1 MNCFRLWCKRNSP
14 VIDFFSK
21 IIFGLSSVII
31 AFYAV
36 NISTGQLSIQKS
48 QIEIQRQQAQAQMQQ
63 HLPSIVVRYS
73 VQRNSNPR
81 LDDLIISN
89 EGADLF
95 NPEFDVIAF
104 LNPRELEI
112 VRPDSKIIANSKLQ
126 SAKIPVINFFRNVS
140 YASSEAKGELYRVT
154 SKDQSVW
161 EKTIEQFERSHVT
174 DSKSM
179 TSNFQIFVSAK
190 YVDKF
195 RKPHIEYFEV
205 SSMGELP
212 IDNAK
217 GEELFK
223 SYNDAIKFRKILNLD
238 TPNFKEVQNLW
249 NENKH

>member
-1 MNCFRLWCKRNSP
+1 MI
-14 VIDFFSK
+14 VFF
-21 IIFGLSSVII
+21 
-31 AFYAV
+31 
-36 NISTGQLSIQKS
+36 
-48 QIEIQRQQAQAQMQQ
+48 
-63 HLPSIVVRYS
+63 
-73 VQRNSNPR
+73 
-81 LDDLIISN
+81 
-89 EGADLF
+89 
-95 NPEFDVIAF
+95 
-104 LNPRELEI
+104 NPRELKI
-112 VRPDSKIIANSKLQ
+112 VRLDSKSIASSKLQ
-126 SAKIPVINFFRNVS
+126 SAEIPVINFFHNLS
-140 YASSEAKGELYRVT
+140 YASSEAKGELYKVAG
-154 SKDQSVW
+154 KDQSVW
-161 EKTIEQFERSHVT
+161 EKTIGQFERSHVT

>member
-1 MNCFRLWCKRNSP
+1 M
-14 VIDFFSK
+14 
-21 IIFGLSSVII
+21 GLSSVII

-36 NISTGQLSIQKS
+36 NISTGQLAIQKS
-48 QIEIQRQQAQAQMQQ
+48 QIEIQQQQVQAQMQQ
-63 HLPSIVVRYS
+63 HLPSIAVRYS
-73 VQRNSNPR
+73 LRRNSNPR

-95 NPEFDVIAF
+95 NPEFGVIVF
-104 LNPRELEI
+104 FNPRELKI
-112 VRPDSKIIANSKLQ
+112 VRLDSKSIANSKLQ

-140 YASSEAKGELYRVT
+140 YASSEAKGELYRVAGN
-154 SKDQSVW
+154 DQSEW
-161 EKTIEQFERSHVT
+161 EKTIGQFERSHVT

-190 YVDKF
+190 YLDRF

-217 GEELFK
+217 GEELFQI
-223 SYNDAIKFRKILNLD
+223 YNDAIKLSKMLNLG
-238 TPNFKEVQNLW
+238 TSSLKEVQNLW